1 MEEKVLD
8 SVYNKYAFLFQNK
21 SEYLTKVRQAIEKY
35 ENWALSSSNIELFLY
50 ELEVIMHKYLKERLN
65 ENPFDVLDKYIEI
78 NLKNCTNYLGAL
90 EDLAKFCDTNYLI
103 LSADLVKKLLLDN
116 VILNNIVGNVCKK
129 YLNSIKIGHFN
140 NEITNKLVREFV
152 YIYCDLEKIEIA
164 YENGSYSYLRYSLP
178 PFDTKEQE
186 IAAIKK
192 AKDGDNAA
200 KEEIVLRSV
209 RLVYSIAKRYCSEGI
224 SMEDLIQEGIE
235 GILYA
240 INGYNFDYDIKFN
253 SYAYEWVRQKI
264 SRYVISKEH
273 YFGGAF
279 TNAKLYSEYEKV
291 YEKLCSKLDR
301 EPTIKEVAEVL
312 KVPSSKL
319 YMVIISNASNVSL
332 DEPIDSDTPSSIS
345 EFLADDSIDIEND
358 YELKE
363 SFSAVK
369 DTLNNN
375 YLTLKEKEV
384 LNLLYG
390 LDGNNSNFNR
400 VRVAK
405 MLGISPQRVAMIEK
419 RALEKIKDYGINGLE
434 VSKKMIA
441 HVRRINGKN

>member
-21 SEYLTKVRQAIEKY
+21 SEYLTKVRPAIEKY
-35 ENWALSSSNIELFLY
+35 ENWALSSSNIELFLF
-50 ELEVIMHKYLKERLN
+50 ELEVIMHKYLKERLK
-65 ENPFDVLDKYIEI
+65 ENPFAVLDKYIEI

-90 EDLAKFCDTNYLI
+90 EDVAKFCYTNYLI
-103 LSADLVKKLLLDN
+103 LSTDLVKKLLLDN
-116 VILNNIVGNVCKK
+116 VIFNNIVGNVCKK
-129 YLNSIKIGHFN
+129 YLNSIKIGRFN

-152 YIYCDLEKIEIA
+152 YIYCDLEEVELV
-164 YENGSYSYLRYSLP
+164 YENGSYSYLRCSLP

-186 IAAIKK
+186 IAVIKK
-192 AKDGDNAA
+192 AKDGDNVA

-209 RLVYSIAKRYCSEGI
+209 RLVYNIAKRYYSESI

-240 INGYNFDYDIKFN
+240 IKGYNFDYDIKFN
-253 SYAYEWVRQKI
+253 SYAYEWIRQKI

-312 KVPSSKL
+312 NVPSSKL
-319 YMVIISNASNVSL
+319 YMVIISNTSNVSL
-332 DEPIDSDTPSSIS
+332 DEPVILENEVDRK
-345 EFLADDSIDIEND
+345 EFLADNSIDFVLECEDKD
-358 YELKE
+358 YLDNIDNLLE
-363 SFSAVK
+363 SMG
-369 DTLNNN
+369 
-375 YLTLKEKEV
+375 LTKREKEV
-384 LNLLYG
+384 IKLRNG
-390 LDGNNSNFNR
+390 LDDLGITR
-400 VRVAK
+400 TKVEVAE
-405 MLGISPQRVAMIEK
+405 MLGLTHQRVAQLEK
-419 RALEKIKDYGINGLE
+419 VGLEKIRSYMNSKENNNKKRLKLE
-434 VSKKMIA
+434 KK
-441 HVRRINGKN
+441 N

>member
-35 ENWALSSSNIELFLY
+35 ENWALSSSNIELFLF

-65 ENPFDVLDKYIEI
+65 ENPFAVLDKYIEI
-78 NLKNCTNYLGAL
+78 NLKNCTNYLSAL
-90 EDLAKFCDTNYLI
+90 EDLARFCDTNYLI
-103 LSADLVKKLLLDN
+103 LSTDLVKKLLLDN

-129 YLNSIKIGHFN
+129 YLNSIKIGRFN
-140 NEITNKLVREFV
+140 NETTNKLVREFV

-164 YENGSYSYLRYSLP
+164 YENSSYSYLRYSLP

-209 RLVYSIAKRYCSEGI
+209 RLVYNIAKRYCSEVI

-253 SYAYEWVRQKI
+253 SYAYEWIRQKI

-291 YEKLCSKLDR
+291 YERLCSKLDR

-319 YMVIISNASNVSL
+319 YMVIISNTSNVSL

-345 EFLADDSIDIEND
+345 EFLADDSIDFVLEHEDKEYLENID
-358 YELKE
+358 NLLE
-363 SFSAVK
+363 SMG
-369 DTLNNN
+369 
-375 YLTLKEKEV
+375 LTKREKEV
-384 LNLLYG
+384 IKLRNG
-390 LDGNNSNFNR
+390 LDD
-400 VRVAK
+400 
-405 MLGISPQRVAMIEK
+405 LGITRTKVEVAEMLVLTHQRVAQLEK
-419 RALEKIKDYGINGLE
+419 VGLEKIRSYMNSEEKNN
-434 VSKKMIA
+434 KK
-441 HVRRINGKN
+441 R

>member
-21 SEYLTKVRQAIEKY
+21 SEYLTKVRPAIEKY
-35 ENWALSSSNIELFLY
+35 ENWALSSSNIELFLF
-50 ELEVIMHKYLKERLN
+50 ELEVIMHKYLKERLK
-65 ENPFDVLDKYIEI
+65 ENPFAVLDKYIEI

-90 EDLAKFCDTNYLI
+90 EDVAKFCDTNYLI
-103 LSADLVKKLLLDN
+103 LSTDLVKKLLLDN

-129 YLNSIKIGHFN
+129 YLNSIKIGRFN

-152 YIYCDLEKIEIA
+152 YIYCDLEEVELV

-186 IAAIKK
+186 IAVIKK

-209 RLVYSIAKRYCSEGI
+209 RLVYNIAKRYYSESI

-240 INGYNFDYDIKFN
+240 IKGYNFDYDIKFN
-253 SYAYEWVRQKI
+253 SYAYEWIRQKI

-312 KVPSSKL
+312 NVPSSKL
-319 YMVIISNASNVSL
+319 YMVIISNTSNVSL
-332 DEPIDSDTPSSIS
+332 DEPVILENEVNRK
-345 EFLADDSIDIEND
+345 EFLPDDSSDFVLECEDKDYLDNIDN
-358 YELKE
+358 LLE
-363 SFSAVK
+363 SMG
-369 DTLNNN
+369 
-375 YLTLKEKEV
+375 LTKREKEV
-384 LNLLYG
+384 IKLRNG
-390 LDGNNSNFNR
+390 LDDLGITR
-400 VRVAK
+400 TKVEVAE
-405 MLGISPQRVAMIEK
+405 MLGLTHQRVAQLEK
-419 RALEKIKDYGINGLE
+419 AGLEKIRSYMNSKENNNKKRLKLE
-434 VSKKMIA
+434 KK
-441 HVRRINGKN
+441 N

>member
-21 SEYLTKVRQAIEKY
+21 SEYLTKVRPAIEKY
-35 ENWALSSSNIELFLY
+35 KNWALSSSNIELFLF

-65 ENPFDVLDKYIEI
+65 ENPFAVLDKYIEI

-90 EDLAKFCDTNYLI
+90 EDVAKFCDTNYLI
-103 LSADLVKKLLLDN
+103 LSTDLVKKLLLDN

-129 YLNSIKIGHFN
+129 YLNSIKIGRFN

-152 YIYCDLEKIEIA
+152 YIYCNLEEVELV
-164 YENGSYSYLRYSLP
+164 YENGSYSYLRCSLP

-186 IAAIKK
+186 IAVIKK

-209 RLVYSIAKRYCSEGI
+209 RLVYNIAKRYYSESI

-240 INGYNFDYDIKFN
+240 IKGYNFDYDIKFN
-253 SYAYEWVRQKI
+253 SYAYEWIRQKI

-312 KVPSSKL
+312 NVPSSKL
-319 YMVIISNASNVSL
+319 YMVIISNTSNVSL
-332 DEPIDSDTPSSIS
+332 DEPVILENEVDRK
-345 EFLADDSIDIEND
+345 EFLADDSINCVLE
-358 YELKE
+358 YEDKE
-363 SFSAVK
+363 
-369 DTLNNN
+369 
-375 YLTLKEKEV
+375 YLDNIDNLLESMGLTKREKEV
-384 LNLLYG
+384 IKLRNG
-390 LDGNNSNFNR
+390 LDDLGITR
-400 VRVAK
+400 TKVEVAE
-405 MLGISPQRVAMIEK
+405 MLGLTHQRVAQLEK
-419 RALEKIKDYGINGLE
+419 AGLEKIRSYMNSKENNNKKRLKLE
-434 VSKKMIA
+434 KK
-441 HVRRINGKN
+441 N

>member
-8 SVYNKYAFLFQNK
+8 SVYNKYVFLFKNK
-21 SEYLTKVRQAIEKY
+21 SEYLTEVRPAIEKY
-35 ENWALSSSNIELFLY
+35 ENCALSSSNIELFLF

-65 ENPFDVLDKYIEI
+65 ENPFAVLDKYIEI

-90 EDLAKFCDTNYLI
+90 EDVAKFCDTNYLV
-103 LSADLVKKLLLDN
+103 LSTDLVKKLLLDN

-129 YLNSIKIGHFN
+129 YLNSIKIGRFN

-152 YIYCDLEKIEIA
+152 YIYCDLEEVELV

-186 IAAIKK
+186 IAVIKK
-192 AKDGDNAA
+192 AKDGDNVA

-209 RLVYSIAKRYCSEGI
+209 RLVYNIAKRYYSESI

-240 INGYNFDYDIKFN
+240 IKGYNFDYDIKFN
-253 SYAYEWVRQKI
+253 SYAYEWIRQKI

-301 EPTIKEVAEVL
+301 EPSIKEVAEVL
-312 KVPSSKL
+312 NVPSSKL
-319 YMVIISNASNVSL
+319 YMVIISNTSNVSL
-332 DEPIDSDTPSSIS
+332 DEPVILENEVDRK
-345 EFLADDSIDIEND
+345 EFLADDSINCVLE
-358 YELKE
+358 YEDKE
-363 SFSAVK
+363 
-369 DTLNNN
+369 
-375 YLTLKEKEV
+375 YLDNIDNLLESMGLTKREKEV
-384 LNLLYG
+384 IKLRNG
-390 LDGNNSNFNR
+390 LDDLGITR
-400 VRVAK
+400 TKVEVAE
-405 MLGISPQRVAMIEK
+405 MLGLTHQRVAQLEK
-419 RALEKIKDYGINGLE
+419 AGLEKIRSYMNSKENNNKKRLKLE
-434 VSKKMIA
+434 KK
-441 HVRRINGKN
+441 N

>member
-21 SEYLTKVRQAIEKY
+21 SEYLTKVKQAIEKY
-35 ENWALSSSNIELFLY
+35 ENWALSSSNIELFLF

-65 ENPFDVLDKYIEI
+65 ENPFAVLDKYIEI

-90 EDLAKFCDTNYLI
+90 EDVAKFCDTNYLI
-103 LSADLVKKLLLDN
+103 LSTDLVKKLLLDN

-129 YLNSIKIGHFN
+129 YLNSIKIGRFN

-152 YIYCDLEKIEIA
+152 YIYCDLEEVELV
-164 YENGSYSYLRYSLP
+164 YENGSYSYLRCSLP

-186 IAAIKK
+186 IAVIKK
-192 AKDGDNAA
+192 AKDGDKAA

-209 RLVYSIAKRYCSEGI
+209 RLVYNIAKRYYSESI

-240 INGYNFDYDIKFN
+240 IKGYNFDYDIKFN
-253 SYAYEWVRQKI
+253 SYAYEWIRQKI

-312 KVPSSKL
+312 NVPSSKL
-319 YMVIISNASNVSL
+319 YMVIISNTSNVSL

-345 EFLADDSIDIEND
+345 EFLADDSIDFVLECEDKD
-358 YELKE
+358 YLDNIDNLLE
-363 SFSAVK
+363 SMG
-369 DTLNNN
+369 
-375 YLTLKEKEV
+375 LTKREKEV
-384 LNLLYG
+384 IKLRNG
-390 LDGNNSNFNR
+390 LDDLGITR
-400 VRVAK
+400 TKVEVAE
-405 MLGISPQRVAMIEK
+405 MLGLTHQRVAQLEK
-419 RALEKIKDYGINGLE
+419 AGLEKIRSYMNSKENNNKKRLKLE
-434 VSKKMIA
+434 KK
-441 HVRRINGKN
+441 N

>member
-21 SEYLTKVRQAIEKY
+21 SEYLTKVRPAIEKY
-35 ENWALSSSNIELFLY
+35 ENWALSSSNIELFLF

-65 ENPFDVLDKYIEI
+65 ENPFAVLDKYIEI

-90 EDLAKFCDTNYLI
+90 EDVAKFCDTNYLV
-103 LSADLVKKLLLDN
+103 LSTDLVKKLLLDN

-129 YLNSIKIGHFN
+129 YLNSIKIGRFN

-152 YIYCDLEKIEIA
+152 YIYCDLEEVELV

-186 IAAIKK
+186 IAVIKK
-192 AKDGDNAA
+192 AKDGDNVA

-209 RLVYSIAKRYCSEGI
+209 RLVYNIAKRYYSESI

-240 INGYNFDYDIKFN
+240 IKGYNFDYDIKFN
-253 SYAYEWVRQKI
+253 SYAYEWIRQKI

-312 KVPSSKL
+312 NVPSSKL
-319 YMVIISNASNVSL
+319 YMVIISNTSNVSL
-332 DEPIDSDTPSSIS
+332 DEPVILENEVDRK
-345 EFLADDSIDIEND
+345 EFLPDDSIDFVLECEDKD
-358 YELKE
+358 YLDNIDNLLE
-363 SFSAVK
+363 SMG
-369 DTLNNN
+369 
-375 YLTLKEKEV
+375 LTKREKEV
-384 LNLLYG
+384 IKLRNG
-390 LDGNNSNFNR
+390 LDDLGITR
-400 VRVAK
+400 TKVEVAE
-405 MLGISPQRVAMIEK
+405 MLGLTHQRVAQLEK
-419 RALEKIKDYGINGLE
+419 AGLEKIRSYMNSEEKNNKKRLKLE
-434 VSKKMIA
+434 KK
-441 HVRRINGKN
+441 N

>member
-8 SVYNKYAFLFQNK
+8 SVYNKYVFLFKNK
-21 SEYLTKVRQAIEKY
+21 SEYLTEVRPAIEKY
-35 ENWALSSSNIELFLY
+35 ENWALSSSNIELFLF

-65 ENPFDVLDKYIEI
+65 ENPFAVLDKYIEI

-90 EDLAKFCDTNYLI
+90 EDVAKFCDTNYLI
-103 LSADLVKKLLLDN
+103 LSTDLVKKLLLDN

-129 YLNSIKIGHFN
+129 YLNSIKIGRFN

-152 YIYCDLEKIEIA
+152 YIYCDLEEVELV
-164 YENGSYSYLRYSLP
+164 YENGSYSYLRCSLP

-186 IAAIKK
+186 IAVIKK
-192 AKDGDNAA
+192 AKDGDKAA

-209 RLVYSIAKRYCSEGI
+209 RLVYNIAKRYYSESI

-240 INGYNFDYDIKFN
+240 IKGYNFDYDIKFN
-253 SYAYEWVRQKI
+253 SYAYEWIRQKI

-312 KVPSSKL
+312 NVPSSKL
-319 YMVIISNASNVSL
+319 YMVIISNTSNVSL

-345 EFLADDSIDIEND
+345 EFLADDSIDFVLECEDKD
-358 YELKE
+358 YLDNIDNLLE
-363 SFSAVK
+363 SMG
-369 DTLNNN
+369 
-375 YLTLKEKEV
+375 LTKREKEV
-384 LNLLYG
+384 IKLRNG
-390 LDGNNSNFNR
+390 LDDLGITR
-400 VRVAK
+400 TKVEVAE
-405 MLGISPQRVAMIEK
+405 MLGLTHQRVAQLEK
-419 RALEKIKDYGINGLE
+419 AGLEKIRSYMNSKENNNKKRLKLE
-434 VSKKMIA
+434 KK
-441 HVRRINGKN
+441 N

>member
-90 EDLAKFCDTNYLI
+90 ENLARFCDTNYLI
-103 LSADLVKKLLLDN
+103 LSTDLVKKLLLDN

-129 YLNSIKIGHFN
+129 YLNSIKIGRFN

-164 YENGSYSYLRYSLP
+164 YEIGSYSYLRYSLP

-209 RLVYSIAKRYCSEGI
+209 RLVYNIAKRYCSEVI

-253 SYAYEWVRQKI
+253 SYAYEWIKQKI

-291 YEKLCSKLDR
+291 YERLCSKLDR

-319 YMVIISNASNVSL
+319 YMVIISNTSNVSL

-345 EFLADDSIDIEND
+345 EFLADDSIDFVLEHEDKEYLENID
-358 YELKE
+358 NLLE
-363 SFSAVK
+363 SMG
-369 DTLNNN
+369 
-375 YLTLKEKEV
+375 LTKREKEV
-384 LNLLYG
+384 IKLRNG
-390 LDGNNSNFNR
+390 LDD
-400 VRVAK
+400 
-405 MLGISPQRVAMIEK
+405 LGITRTKVEVAEMLVLTHQRVAQLEK
-419 RALEKIKDYGINGLE
+419 VGLEKIRSYMNSEEKNNKKRLKLE
-434 VSKKMIA
+434 KK
-441 HVRRINGKN
+441 N

>member
-21 SEYLTKVRQAIEKY
+21 SEYLTKVRPAIEKY
-35 ENWALSSSNIELFLY
+35 ENWALSSSNIELFLF

-65 ENPFDVLDKYIEI
+65 ENPFAVLDKYIEI

-90 EDLAKFCDTNYLI
+90 EDVAKFCDTNYLI
-103 LSADLVKKLLLDN
+103 LSTDLVKKLLLDN

-129 YLNSIKIGHFN
+129 YLNSIKIGCFN

-152 YIYCDLEKIEIA
+152 YIYCDLEEVELV

-186 IAAIKK
+186 IAVIKK

-209 RLVYSIAKRYCSEGI
+209 RLVYNIAKRYYSESI

-240 INGYNFDYDIKFN
+240 IKGYNFDYDIKFN
-253 SYAYEWVRQKI
+253 SYAYEWIRQKI

-312 KVPSSKL
+312 NVPSSKL
-319 YMVIISNASNVSL
+319 YMVIISNTSNVSL
-332 DEPIDSDTPSSIS
+332 DEPVILENEVDRK
-345 EFLADDSIDIEND
+345 EFLPDDSIDFVLECEDKD
-358 YELKE
+358 YLDNIDNLLE
-363 SFSAVK
+363 SMG
-369 DTLNNN
+369 
-375 YLTLKEKEV
+375 LTKREKEV
-384 LNLLYG
+384 IKLRNG
-390 LDGNNSNFNR
+390 LDDLGITR
-400 VRVAK
+400 TKVEVAE
-405 MLGISPQRVAMIEK
+405 MLGLTHQRVAQLEK
-419 RALEKIKDYGINGLE
+419 AGLEKIRSYMNSEEKNNKKRLKLE
-434 VSKKMIA
+434 KK
-441 HVRRINGKN
+441 N

>member
-21 SEYLTKVRQAIEKY
+21 SEYLTKVRPAIEKY
-35 ENWALSSSNIELFLY
+35 ENWALSSSNIELFLF

-65 ENPFDVLDKYIEI
+65 ENPFAVLDKYIEI

-90 EDLAKFCDTNYLI
+90 EDVAKFCDTNYLI
-103 LSADLVKKLLLDN
+103 LSTDLVKKLLLDN

-129 YLNSIKIGHFN
+129 YLNSIKIGRFN

-152 YIYCDLEKIEIA
+152 YIYCDLEEVELV
-164 YENGSYSYLRYSLP
+164 YENGSYSYLRCSLP

-186 IAAIKK
+186 IAVIKK

-209 RLVYSIAKRYCSEGI
+209 RLVYNIAKRYYSESI

-240 INGYNFDYDIKFN
+240 IKGYNFDYDIKFN
-253 SYAYEWVRQKI
+253 SYAYEWIRQKI

-312 KVPSSKL
+312 NVPSSKL
-319 YMVIISNASNVSL
+319 YMVIISNTSNVSL
-332 DEPIDSDTPSSIS
+332 DEPVILENEVDRK
-345 EFLADDSIDIEND
+345 EFLADDSINCVLE
-358 YELKE
+358 YEDKE
-363 SFSAVK
+363 
-369 DTLNNN
+369 
-375 YLTLKEKEV
+375 YLDNIDNLLESMGLTKREKEV
-384 LNLLYG
+384 IKLRNG
-390 LDGNNSNFNR
+390 LDDLGITR
-400 VRVAK
+400 TKVEVAE
-405 MLGISPQRVAMIEK
+405 MLGLTHQRVAQLEK
-419 RALEKIKDYGINGLE
+419 AGLEKIRSYMNSEEKNNKKRLKLE
-434 VSKKMIA
+434 KK
-441 HVRRINGKN
+441 N

>member
-21 SEYLTKVRQAIEKY
+21 SEYLTKVRPAIEKY
-35 ENWALSSSNIELFLY
+35 ENWALSSSNIELFLF

-65 ENPFDVLDKYIEI
+65 ENPFAVLDKYIEI

-90 EDLAKFCDTNYLI
+90 EDVAKFCDTNYLI

-129 YLNSIKIGHFN
+129 YLNSIKIGRFN

-152 YIYCDLEKIEIA
+152 YIYCDLEEVELV

-186 IAAIKK
+186 IAVIKK

-209 RLVYSIAKRYCSEGI
+209 RLVYNIAKRYYSESI

-240 INGYNFDYDIKFN
+240 IKGYNFDYDIKFN
-253 SYAYEWVRQKI
+253 SYAYEWIRQKI

-312 KVPSSKL
+312 NVPSSKL
-319 YMVIISNASNVSL
+319 YMVIISNTSNVSL
-332 DEPIDSDTPSSIS
+332 DEPVILENEVDRK
-345 EFLADDSIDIEND
+345 EFLADDSINCVLE
-358 YELKE
+358 YEDKE
-363 SFSAVK
+363 
-369 DTLNNN
+369 
-375 YLTLKEKEV
+375 YLDNIDNLLESMGLTKREKEV
-384 LNLLYG
+384 IKLRNG
-390 LDGNNSNFNR
+390 LDDLGITR
-400 VRVAK
+400 TKVEVAE
-405 MLGISPQRVAMIEK
+405 MLGLTHQRVAQLEK
-419 RALEKIKDYGINGLE
+419 AGLEKIRSYMNSEEKNNKKRLKLE
-434 VSKKMIA
+434 KK
-441 HVRRINGKN
+441 N

>member
-21 SEYLTKVRQAIEKY
+21 SEYLTKVRPAIEKY
-35 ENWALSSSNIELFLY
+35 ENWALSSSNIELFLF

-65 ENPFDVLDKYIEI
+65 ENPFAVLDKYIEI

-90 EDLAKFCDTNYLI
+90 EDVAKFCDTNYLI
-103 LSADLVKKLLLDN
+103 LSTDLVKKLLLDN

-129 YLNSIKIGHFN
+129 YLNSIKIGRFN

-152 YIYCDLEKIEIA
+152 YIYCDLEEVELV

-186 IAAIKK
+186 IAVIKK
-192 AKDGDNAA
+192 AKDGDNVA

-209 RLVYSIAKRYCSEGI
+209 RLVYNITKRYYSESI

-240 INGYNFDYDIKFN
+240 IKGYNFDYDIKFN
-253 SYAYEWVRQKI
+253 SYAYEWIRQKI

-312 KVPSSKL
+312 NVPSSKL
-319 YMVIISNASNVSL
+319 YMVIISNTSNVSL
-332 DEPIDSDTPSSIS
+332 DEPVILENEVDRK
-345 EFLADDSIDIEND
+345 EFLVDNSIDFVLECEDKD
-358 YELKE
+358 YLDNIDNLLE
-363 SFSAVK
+363 SMG
-369 DTLNNN
+369 
-375 YLTLKEKEV
+375 LTKREKEV
-384 LNLLYG
+384 IKLRNG
-390 LDGNNSNFNR
+390 LDDLGITR
-400 VRVAK
+400 TKVEVAE
-405 MLGISPQRVAMIEK
+405 MLGLTHQRVAQLEK
-419 RALEKIKDYGINGLE
+419 VGLEKIRSYMNSKENNNKKRLKLE
-434 VSKKMIA
+434 KK
-441 HVRRINGKN
+441 N